1 MVATRPLRGSRL
13 SSFYPPIPDEK
24 PSLSDFD
31 SAFQLQEYIS
41 ILIRQNPHDV
51 ETIVAPPGRVKKGD
65 QDEKDKSDVDA
76 RNDGVDEACWIYE
89 QIRRLAQDLTC
100 PLITS
105 LQQECTR
112 TSCPEM
118 KAGEWLYLCVAHG
131 NDGAMEQCCA
141 IDYIIHTL
149 DSATALLN
157 SPRAFPSR
165 ISIPQPSIRH
175 FSSLARRLGRIFSH
189 AYFHHRE
196 VFESSEAEN
205 SLYARFLALTARF
218 DLVPAD
224 FLVIPARVPN
234 PDTSSNS
241 AGDVSPPRL
250 LGASLHPQQQIR
262 GEKDK
267 EKSGGGIMESPRKGG
282 RNRTDT
288 MVFSDAEAFSEALRG
303 QAGSPTSF
311 NLGKDVPSTS
321 PPKSL
326 GFDSSGI
333 PHVDTLQVLAQ
344 SSETCRPQPYSPEK
358 DEKDGEKDEEKET
371 EKEKETK
378 PYTLTFSA
386 SGTMKTA
393 LPPGVSPSSS
403 AAGGLGLAPSPLQ
416 VPSNASNINTGEWQ
430 QSGHNSSSVIS
441 QLSGLGSFRG
451 PLSGPG
457 YTGSG
462 PFEEQEGIEYKEGDD
477 AISSQFAPD
486 PRPEEI
492 YFGGRYEEILPLRKG
507 VLQGRISDVELKETD
522 KEEGAAI
529 DELSGESKAAESGD
543 AKREEEGEFVV
554 IGEESEPNQAEKN
567 KPPHSELVSTDEGD
581 TTHASDLATEAV
593 PKEVAE
599 EDKADESSPSGSEP
613 VEDRPSISIDADKS
627 AETKGDDSSGEAQD
641 PDASSETDLADVE
654 KALHE

>member
-24 PSLSDFD
+24 TSLSDFD

-65 QDEKDKSDVDA
+65 QDEKDKPDVDA
-76 RNDGVDEACWIYE
+76 KNDGVDEACWIYE

-234 PDTSSNS
+234 PDPSSNS
-241 AGDVSPPRL
+241 VGDVSPPRL
-250 LGASLHPQQQIR
+250 LGASLHPQHQTR

-267 EKSGGGIMESPRKGG
+267 ERGGVGIMESPRKGG

-303 QAGSPTSF
+303 QPGSPTSF
-311 NLGKDVPSTS
+311 SLGKDVPSTS

-333 PHVDTLQVLAQ
+333 PHVDSLHVLAQ
-344 SSETCRPQPYSPEK
+344 SSEACRPHPYSPEK
-358 DEKDGEKDEEKET
+358 DEKDGEKDEE

-403 AAGGLGLAPSPLQ
+403 AAGGLGLSPSLLQ
-416 VPSNASNINTGEWQ
+416 VPSNASNINATDLQ
-430 QSGHNSSSVIS
+430 QSRNYPSNVIS

-457 YTGSG
+457 YTGAG
-462 PFEEQEGIEYKEGDD
+462 PFEEQEGIEYREDD
-477 AISSQFAPD
+477 ATSSAFATD
-486 PRPEEI
+486 SRPEEI
-492 YFGGRYEEILPLRKG
+492 YFGEKYEEILPLRKG
-507 VLQGRISDVELKETD
+507 VLQGQMSDVELKETG

-529 DELSGESKAAESGD
+529 EELSGESQAESGD
-543 AKREEEGEFVV
+543 TKREEEGEFVV
-554 IGEESEPNQAEKN
+554 IGEESETDQAEKN
-567 KPPHSELVSTDEGD
+567 EPSRSELASADEGD
-581 TTHASDLATEAV
+581 STHAIDLATEAV
-593 PKEVAE
+593 SKAAE
-599 EDKADESSPSGSEP
+599 EDKADESSPSSSEP
-613 VEDRPSISIDADKS
+613 AEDRSSISIDADKS
-627 AETKGDDSSGEAQD
+627 AETKADDSNEEAQD
-641 PDASSETDLADVE
+641 PDASLETDPADVE
-654 KALHE
+654 KALHK

>member
-1 MVATRPLRGSRL
+1 MVTTRPLRGSRL

-76 RNDGVDEACWIYE
+76 KNDGVDEACWIYE

-234 PDTSSNS
+234 PDALTSS
-241 AGDVSPPRL
+241 AGDASPPRL
-250 LGASLHPQQQIR
+250 LGASLHPQHR
-262 GEKDK
+262 TGGEKDK
-267 EKSGGGIMESPRKGG
+267 ERSSVGIMESPRKGG

-311 NLGKDVPSTS
+311 SLAKDVPSTS
-321 PPKSL
+321 SPKSL
-326 GFDSSGI
+326 GFDSAGI

-344 SSETCRPQPYSPEK
+344 SSEACRPHPYSPDK
-358 DEKDGEKDEEKET
+358 DEKDGEKSEEKD
-371 EKEKETK
+371 KEKETK

-386 SGTMKTA
+386 SGTMRTA
-393 LPPGVSPSSS
+393 LPPGVSSSLS

-416 VPSNASNINTGEWQ
+416 VPSNASNINTAELQ
-430 QSGHNSSSVIS
+430 QSGNNPSNVMS
-441 QLSGLGSFRG
+441 QLSSLGSFRG

-457 YTGSG
+457 YTGAG
-462 PFEEQEGIEYKEGDD
+462 PFEELEGIEYREDD
-477 AISSQFAPD
+477 AIASAFAPD
-486 PRPEEI
+486 SRPEEI
-492 YFGGRYEEILPLRKG
+492 YFGGKYEEILPLRKG
-507 VLQGRISDVELKETD
+507 VLQGRISDVELKETV

-529 DELSGESKAAESGD
+529 DEPSGEDKAVGSGD

-554 IGEESEPNQAEKN
+554 VGEESETNQTEKN
-567 KPPHSELVSTDEGD
+567 KPPRSELALTDEGD

-593 PKEVAE
+593 PKVAE
-599 EDKADESSPSGSEP
+599 EDKADESIPSNSEP
-613 VEDRPSISIDADKS
+613 AEDRPSISIDEDKS
-627 AETKGDDSSGEAQD
+627 VETKADDSSEEAQD
-641 PDASSETDLADVE
+641 LDVSLETDLADVE
-654 KALHE
+654 KALHD